1 MTYAGAR
8 AVAAL
13 LLLAIPARADVEPFS
28 HVLLDSLLADRVDD
42 RGRVDYSG
50 LARNPHRL
58 DRYLAALAACS
69 PESGPERFPSD
80 ADALAYWINAYN
92 AFVLRGVLDSLPI
105 DSVEE
110 TEGGLEGFFR
120 VRRFVAGGDSLSLDE
135 IEHTIIRPRYR
146 DPRIHFAVNCAAVS
160 CPALDSRA
168 YAAADLDEHLERQT
182 RRFALDPAH
191 LKLENGRLR
200 LSSIMDW
207 YGADFVEW
215 FPRHRLKDPP
225 SDPTL
230 LDYLLL
236 YLPQEQARTL
246 RSAGEV
252 AIDFVEYDWRLNRQP
267 PGGG

>member
-1 MTYAGAR
+1 MKYAGAR
-8 AVAAL
+8 AVAGL
-13 LLLAIPARADVEPFS
+13 LLLAGPAPADIEPFS
-28 HVLLDSLLADRVDD
+28 HGLLDSLLVARVDD
-42 RGRVDYSG
+42 RGRVDYAG
-50 LARNPHRL
+50 LGRNPHRL
-58 DRYLAALAACS
+58 DRYLAGLAACS
-69 PESGPERFPSD
+69 PESCLERFPSE

-110 TEGGLEGFFR
+110 AEGGLHGFFR

-135 IEHTIIRPRYR
+135 IEHTIIRPRFR
-146 DPRIHFAVNCAAVS
+146 DPRIHFAVNCAAVG

-168 YAAADLDEHLERQT
+168 YAAADLDEHLDRQT

-191 LKLENGRLR
+191 LKVEEGRLR

-215 FPRHRLKDPP
+215 FPRHRMEDPP

-236 YLPQEQARTL
+236 YLPEEKARTL

-252 AIDFVEYDWRLNRQP
+252 PIDFVEYDWTLNRQP
-267 PGGG
+267 GGG